1 MVVPLW
7 SPRRFA
13 PYELTSRD
21 CQDRGQL
28 TLETGIEL
36 SRLLRI
42 ETGTLRS
49 THEEVVVLLEAI
61 DTEESVRLAVT
72 APGL

>member
-1 MVVPLW
+1 
-7 SPRRFA
+7 
-13 PYELTSRD
+13 
-21 CQDRGQL
+21 
-28 TLETGIEL
+28 LETGIEL

-72 APGL
+72 VPGL